1 MPTRIKRTINYSV
14 LFNFASICGIP
25 TARIHQRVQ
34 SLIVLSWIS
43 LLFRQIENQEPRL
56 HTTLSVVEYSLISI
70 VGTLINDQGFALAAC
85 NIVNIIAKLSFYMSI
100 TSYQFVYLFFFLLSL
115 LLAFAKSVNVSLVMM
130 TSSNRY
136 TSRKQTSAS
145 RDPE

>member
-14 LFNFASICGIP
+14 PFNFASICGIP

-43 LLFRQIENQEPRL
+43 LLFRQIENQETRL

-100 TSYQFVYLFFFLLSL
+100 TSYQFVDLFFFLLSL

-130 TSSNRY
+130 TSSSRY
-136 TSRKQTSAS
+136 TSRKQTSTS